1 MTVKMAENVIQ
12 LTNTPVRC
20 SACFNQ
26 EPSLR
31 HIDMDAACDRGYGD
45 EAAVKV
51 AYDDLVLCE
60 NCVKEA
66 ATLINLVPKDDG
78 TIERLERELDQIERQ
93 RKQAVKYAQTM
104 EEALAARPEP
114 ITIDQRKRPRQ
125 LHDETEGLPREKETV

>member
-1 MTVKMAENVIQ
+1 MTVKIAPNVIQ

-20 SACFNQ
+20 SSCFNQ
-26 EPSLR
+26 DTALR

-66 ATLINLVPKDDG
+66 ATLINMVPKDDR
-78 TIERLERELDQIERQ
+78 TIERLESQVSVWERKARQ
-93 RKQAVKYAQTM
+93 SEKWATTM
-104 EEALAARPEP
+104 EEALAARPEKVQ
-114 ITIDQRKRPRQ
+114 IDHHKKPRQ
-125 LHDETEGLPREKETV
+125 IKGEVPA

>member
-26 EPSLR
+26 QPDLR
-31 HIDMDAACDRGYGD
+31 HVDMDASCDRGYGD
-45 EAAVKV
+45 EAAVKI

-66 ATLINLVPKDDG
+66 ATLINLVPKDDP
-78 TIERLERELDQIERQ
+78 TIDRLERELDLATAKRN
-93 RKQAVKYAQTM
+93 QAEKWAQTL
-104 EEALAARPEP
+104 EQALAARPEP
-114 ITIDQRKRPRQ
+114 ITIDQRKRPRP
-125 LHDETEGLPREKETV
+125 LRSVDEVTA